1 MTHVDKDSYA
11 TLEFELE
18 WSSEVARHRERYL
31 ARKVNIW
38 RDLFPPGLEESLV
51 GLGIGEQVRVS
62 YQPGEAV
69 PAHSQKQVL
78 ELPLRRF
85 SPRRPSS
92 ARHEPGLGRF
102 YPKGFLEGVVGI
114 YPANVSPFRVAELQ
128 ESSFTADLNHPL
140 ARFPLELRAT
150 VLNAAQK
157 QGDVGGRCAEWM
169 VELGDMGPGL
179 ETRYKGRPTDFGP
192 LEGLSRENQEQDER
206 FYREPRLI
214 GHVDRQ
220 ASSFIKELAAE
231 DLHSGMRVLDLMSS
245 VQSHL
250 PDTGDLQ
257 VTGLGMNEQ
266 EMAANPALASLTVH
280 DLNRTPE
287 LPFDDC
293 SFDAVFCHLSIEYLI
308 KPESVFAEVA
318 RVLQAG
324 GLFGVSFSNRWFPPK
339 VTCLWTEL
347 HEFERMGLVLEYFL
361 RSGAFQDLETV
372 SIRNWWRPRDDRWAS
387 QLAASDPVYY
397 VKGRKS
403 S

>member
-51 GLGIGEQVRVS
+51 GLGIGEQARVS

-69 PAHSQKQVL
+69 PEHSRKHVL
-78 ELPLRRF
+78 ELPLRGF
-85 SPRRPSS
+85 KPRGLDW
-92 ARHEPGLGRF
+92 AKNEPCFGRF
-102 YPKGFLEGVVGI
+102 YPKGFLDGVIGI
-114 YPANVSPFRVAELQ
+114 YPENASPFRVIGLQ
-128 ESSFTADLNHPL
+128 DNAFTADLNHPM
-140 ARFPLELRAT
+140 ARAPLELRAT
-150 VLNAAQK
+150 VLNVAQK

-169 VELGDMGPGL
+169 VEICDKGPGMQC
-179 ETRYKGRPTDFGP
+179 RWQDQPTDFRFK
-192 LEGLSRENQEQDER
+192 EDLSRADESLDSD
-206 FYREPRLI
+206 FYTAPRLI
-214 GHVDRQ
+214 GHVDSQ
-220 ASSFIKELAAE
+220 ASGFIREVTGE

-250 PDTGDLQ
+250 PDSGDLK

-266 EMAANPALASLTVH
+266 EMAANPALESLTVH
-280 DLNRTPE
+280 DLNSSPE
-287 LPFDDC
+287 LPFSDC
-293 SFDAVFCHLSIEYLI
+293 SFDAVFCHLSIEHLI
-308 KPESVFAEVA
+308 KPVSVFREVA

-324 GLFGVSFSNRWFPPK
+324 GVFGISFSNRWFPPK
-339 VTCLWTEL
+339 VTRLWTEL
-347 HEFERMGLVLEYFL
+347 HEFERMGLVLEHFL

-372 SIRNWWRPRDDRWAS
+372 SIRNWWRPWDDRWAS